1 LSATGDTRRLGVTV
15 FVPSMPI
22 THVIGLLLGAEEDWP
37 AAFESLLERVA
48 PAIEVGGETHRF
60 TTERVTI
67 EPFDLRAV
75 PRHSLIIDRLAWWYT
90 MPREWLKKVALMNE
104 VHLLN
109 NPFTFQAMEKH
120 AAYCAMMRLGL
131 HVPTTWMVPNKI
143 PPNNPRMA
151 ITAERY
157 LRRFELESV
166 ADAVGMP
173 LYMKPFD
180 GGAWVGVTRIE
191 DTASLHQAYDES
203 AERLMHLQAAVEDF
217 EVFSRSLGIGAETMV
232 MHFHPSRPMHSR
244 YSVDYNFLSDAE
256 GDEVISIARTVN
268 AFFRWELNSCETL
281 IKDGVVYPIDYANA
295 TPDLAVTSLH
305 YYFPWAIRTLL
316 KWVIFCCVTHR
327 RPTVDLD
334 TRSYF
339 AVADRDDL
347 DYAAKLRDYRRLAD
361 RQLEVERYQ
370 EFCARHLAHV
380 DEVCVEWVESADFDR
395 LLIDTVQSTYPA
407 HEREMFLAHFRG
419 LLGLWAHDQ
428 RVTANA

>member
-1 LSATGDTRRLGVTV
+1 MST
-15 FVPSMPI
+15 

-37 AAFESLLERVA
+37 KAFESLLGRVA
-48 PAIEVGGETHRF
+48 PAIEHGGQTHRF

-90 MPREWLKKVALMNE
+90 MPREWLKKVALMNQ

-109 NPFTFQAMEKH
+109 NPFTFQSMEKH

-131 HVPTTWMVPNKI
+131 RVPTTWMVPNKI
-143 PPNNPRMA
+143 PPDNPRMA

-157 LRRFELESV
+157 LRRFELETV
-166 ADAVGMP
+166 AEAVGMP

-203 AERLMHLQAAVEDF
+203 AERLMHLQASVEDF
-217 EVFSRSLGIGAETMV
+217 EIFSRSLGIGAETMV
-232 MHFHPSRPMHSR
+232 MHFNPSRPMHSR

-256 GDEVISIARTVN
+256 GEEVISIARTVN

-281 IKDGVVYPIDYANA
+281 IRDGVIYPIDYANA

-316 KWVIFCCVTHR
+316 KWVIFCCVTGR

-334 TRSYF
+334 TKSYF
-339 AVADRDDL
+339 AIADRDDL
-347 DYAAKLRDYRRLAD
+347 DYDAKLREYRRLAD

-370 EFCARHLAHV
+370 EFCVRHLAHV
-380 DEVCVEWVESADFDR
+380 DEACIEWVESDDFDQ
-395 LLIDTVQSTYPA
+395 LLIDTVLSTYPA

-428 RVTANA
+428 RVAATA

>member
-1 LSATGDTRRLGVTV
+1 
-15 FVPSMPI
+15 MPA

-48 PAIEVGGETHRF
+48 PSITQGGVTHEF

-67 EPFDLRAV
+67 EPFNLRAV
-75 PRHSLIIDRLAWWYT
+75 PRYSLVIDRLAWWYH

-109 NPFTFQAMEKH
+109 NPFTFQSMEKH

-131 HVPTTWMVPNKI
+131 RVPETWMVPNKV
-143 PPNNPRMA
+143 PPDNPRFA
-151 ITAERY
+151 TTAERY
-157 LRRFELESV
+157 VRRFDLEGV

-191 DTASLHQAYDES
+191 DHAALHRAYDES
-203 AERLMHLQAAVEDF
+203 AERLVHLQAAVEDF
-217 EVFSRSLGIGAETMV
+217 DVFARSLGIGAETLV
-232 MHFHPSRPMHSR
+232 MRFNPSRPMHSR
-244 YSVDYNFLSDAE
+244 YSVVHNFLEEAA
-256 GDEVISIARTVN
+256 GDEVVTIARLVN

-281 IKDGVVYPIDYANA
+281 LKDGVVYPIDYANA

-316 KWVIFCCVTHR
+316 KWVIFCCVTGR

-334 TRSYF
+334 TEKYF
-339 AVADRDDL
+339 EIADREGL
-347 DYAAKLRDYRRLAD
+347 TYADRLNEYRKLAD
-361 RQLEVERYQ
+361 RQLDVDRYQ
-370 EFCARHLAHV
+370 EFCARHLADV
-380 DEVCVEWVESADFDR
+380 DEITVDWVESDDFDR
-395 LLIDTVQSTYPA
+395 LLIKTVISTYPE
-407 HEREMFLAHFRG
+407 HEREMFLGHFRG
-419 LLGLWAHDQ
+419 LLQLWAHDQ
-428 RVTANA
+428 RVAGSA